1 MCSET
6 NLAPKVTLDE
16 ISESG
21 AALYQRLVNLVG
33 QEGRK
38 LVLCVE
44 KNTGIKGA
52 VQALVKQGMSRDR
65 IVEYDPEDTSEASRD
80 QWQIVD

>member
-6 NLAPKVTLDE
+6 NLDPKVTFDK

-21 AALYQRLVNLVG
+21 PALYQRLVNLVD
-33 QEGRK
+33 QEDRK

-44 KNTGIKGA
+44 KNTGIKTA
-52 VQALVKQGMSRDR
+52 VEALVRQGMPRNR
-65 IVEYDPEDTSEASRD
+65 IVEYDPEDTRKASRD
-80 QWQIVD
+80 QW